1 MSNLSHINV
10 NGYLVTDRQSTVI
23 TPRAHAH
30 RALIKFSARYRSWGN
45 CIRRPNG
52 QWPMALWLYG
62 LWPCGFMA
70 LWPYEHACAEN
81 QPALLAAKSVHV
93 SRSAESLK
101 E

>member
-1 MSNLSHINV
+1 MA
-10 NGYLVTDRQSTVI
+10 NGLV
-23 TPRAHAH
+23 
-30 RALIKFSARYRSWGN
+30 
-45 CIRRPNG
+45 
-52 QWPMALWLYG
+52 ALW
-62 LWPCGFMA
+62 PMA